1 MKVLLVLAVL
11 ALAGAPPSEGAE
23 KLYVRSRHLMGTP
36 VEIRARGTD
45 AGATQAA
52 INAAFDEIARLEL
65 LMSHW
70 RDDSQVARINAQAGR
85 GPVVVAPEVIEV
97 VTRAIEAS
105 RVTGGAFDIT
115 VAGVGALWRID
126 GENPRVPG
134 PPEIKEAL
142 RHVGYRHIRVDEKAR
157 TIAFDDPGTR
167 IGLGGI
173 AKGYAVDRAARV
185 LRRRGIRSATI
196 HAGGDM
202 ALLGADGAKPWRVA
216 IKDPERPD
224 YTLGWFEASD
234 TTVHTSGDYER
245 MIVVNGKRYHH
256 ILDPVTGYPAK
267 DARAVTVIA
276 ADGTL
281 GDALSTGL
289 LVMGP
294 EKALRLAESLP
305 GTEALIV
312 DPRGRIRMTRG
323 MRRRFHSAREPA
335 ARARETSLY

>member
-1 MKVLLVLAVL
+1 MKVLLIAAVL
-11 ALAGAPPSEGAE
+11 AFAGTPAAQGAE
-23 KLYVRSRHLMGTP
+23 KLYVRSRYLMGAP

-45 AGATQAA
+45 PAATQAA
-52 INAAFDEIARLEL
+52 INAAFDEIARIEL

-70 RDDSQVARINAQAGR
+70 RDDSHVARINARAGS

-97 VTRAIEAS
+97 VNRAIEAS

-115 VAGVGALWRID
+115 VAAVGGRWQID
-126 GENPRVPG
+126 GENPRVPD
-134 PPEIKEAL
+134 PVEIKEAL

-157 TIAFDDPGTR
+157 TIALDDPGAR

-202 ALLGADGAKPWRVA
+202 ALVGADGAKPWRVA
-216 IKDPERPD
+216 IKDPDRPES
-224 YTLGWFEASD
+224 TIGWFEVSD

-245 MIVVNGKRYHH
+245 VLIVKGKRYHH
-256 ILDPVTGYPAK
+256 ILDPATGYPAK

-294 EKALRLAESLP
+294 DKAVRLAESLP
-305 GTEALIV
+305 GVEALIV
-312 DPRGRIRMTRG
+312 DPRGRTWMTRD
-323 MRRRFHSAREPA
+323 MRRRFHPARESA
-335 ARARETSLY
+335 KKARETSLY